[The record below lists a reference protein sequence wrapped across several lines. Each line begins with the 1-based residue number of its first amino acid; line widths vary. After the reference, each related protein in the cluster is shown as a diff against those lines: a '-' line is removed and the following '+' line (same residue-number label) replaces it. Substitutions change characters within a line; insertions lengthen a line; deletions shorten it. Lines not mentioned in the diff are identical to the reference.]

1 MRDTPQILD
10 CFYDEPLESSLV
22 AAPSHPGVQ
31 VIDRDSKTSFDYQID
46 ETSRSDAKAEIA
58 GCVTD
63 YVESK
68 AALCLCLHGWRAH
81 WGRSAQ
87 LSRAA

>member
-1 MRDTPQILD
+1 M
-10 CFYDEPLESSLV
+10 

-58 GCVTD
+58 GRVTD

-68 AALCLCLHGWRAH
+68 GALCLCLHGWRA
-81 WGRSAQ
+81 Q
-87 LSRAA
+87 LGAIGTIIPGGLISIPIPLETEHLPARV